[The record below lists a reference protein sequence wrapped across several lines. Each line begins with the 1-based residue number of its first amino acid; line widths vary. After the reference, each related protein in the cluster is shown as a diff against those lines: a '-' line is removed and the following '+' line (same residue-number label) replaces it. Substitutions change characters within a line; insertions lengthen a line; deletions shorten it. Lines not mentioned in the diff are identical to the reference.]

1 MRLSQMDRGR
11 IWYKDWLKGEKA
23 ADCFYAN
30 QEIDPYFAALLEDVK
45 EAGIPIEA
53 MRCLVSEEGM
63 VIDSAVPIMQ
73 MKEG

>member
-1 MRLSQMDRGR
+1 MDF
-11 IWYKDWLKGEKA
+11 LKSGAVCYLREA
-23 ADCFYAN
+23 ENENRRSPF
-30 QEIDPYFAALLEDVK
+30 DPYFAALLEDVK

-53 MRCLVSEEGM
+53 VRCLVSEEGM

>member
-1 MRLSQMDRGR
+1 MVQGLVKRR
-11 IWYKDWLKGEKA
+11 K
-23 ADCFYAN
+23 
-30 QEIDPYFAALLEDVK
+30 YFAALLEDVK

-63 VIDSAVPIMQ
+63 VIDGAVPIMQ